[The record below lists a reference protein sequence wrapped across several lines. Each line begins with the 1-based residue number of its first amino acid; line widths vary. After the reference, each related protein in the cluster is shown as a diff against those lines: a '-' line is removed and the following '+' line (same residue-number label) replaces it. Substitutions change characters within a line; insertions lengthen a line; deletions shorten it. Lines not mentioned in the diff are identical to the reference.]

1 MKHKYILPNFPG
13 LKKAGYSYVDAEKRV
28 DMVEFH
34 IEDCEEFIYI
44 IKLAQYDGFLIF
56 RFLEGQRPV
65 INIGHDEFIFKQYIF
80 SKVLDG
86 S

>member
-1 MKHKYILPNFPG
+1 MKHKYIFPNLPS
-13 LKKAGYSYVDAEKRV
+13 LKESGYSYVDADKGV
-28 DMVEFH
+28 NVVEFH
-34 IEDCEEFIYI
+34 IDNCEEFIYL
-44 IKLAQYDGFLIF
+44 IKLTHYVGFLRF

-80 SKVLDG
+80 SKVVYG